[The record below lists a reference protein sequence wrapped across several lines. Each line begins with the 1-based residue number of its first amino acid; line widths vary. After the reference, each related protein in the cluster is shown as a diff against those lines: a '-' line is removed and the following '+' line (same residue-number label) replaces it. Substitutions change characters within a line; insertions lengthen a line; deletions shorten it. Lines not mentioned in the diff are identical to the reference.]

1 MKKFISVVLVMLM
14 CLSCLSAFASETEST
29 KYQNTVRVAGEA
41 KGDDFITVML
51 VDETATEETLTN
63 EDIKYIEQVEC
74 DNSGKFSLMFTYGE
88 SIDGLKLM
96 VRAENTPEEVK
107 INESSVLSEL
117 VEVATRTLT
126 KDGNLIVINEIENFF
141 GIENVTYHIVAAF
154 YDAENR
160 LISAECS
167 VDKELNL
174 TENSTV
180 FKTAVPEGTAQQ
192 KIYVWT
198 SSMIPVA
205 DAKTQLPGNPA
216 FNNFEEDEEVVVAL
230 IGDSLTQHN
239 MGLGSYKLS
248 YQHYYMTR
256 YPNKKVTFVSKGI
269 GGNSAPNAV
278 ARVDWDIMDCEG
290 KKPDAALI
298 MLGMNDAPTFLY
310 TNDTEAAEKTCDEAY
325 ERFTSNIEKLVDML
339 LERGVETTL
348 MSSTLFDHGD
358 AAVLTGSDFAKEI
371 GGKKYRRNDEMAR
384 YAEFMKELAE
394 EKNLNYIPMNEMT
407 TALTEEIRSKEGNA
421 NIAVF
426 TKEDRVHPVDDSEG
440 SYLLGILAAVEQT
453 GNSLV
458 ADVEIDADTLSVKA
472 YNADVTNVTDKDGN
486 LSYQYEPKS
495 LPLAADKAYLDIKN
509 VFKYDIANFANK
521 ENIKITNLEAG
532 SYEVKIDGVTLGTY
546 SADDLANGINIA
558 DNLRNPSQVKALESF
573 NLLDKADDIFDTYV
587 RAYIRV
593 VEVIK
598 NAGYDYLSDAQVR
611 AYYGEDLSGYNYF
624 VTLKDNYDE
633 KLEEAISY
641 REQAR
646 AKCVTESYTVTVIK
660 K

>member
-1 MKKFISVVLVMLM
+1 
-14 CLSCLSAFASETEST
+14 
-29 KYQNTVRVAGEA
+29 
-41 KGDDFITVML
+41 
-51 VDETATEETLTN
+51 
-63 EDIKYIEQVEC
+63 
-74 DNSGKFSLMFTYGE
+74 
-88 SIDGLKLM
+88 
-96 VRAENTPEEVK
+96 
-107 INESSVLSEL
+107 
-117 VEVATRTLT
+117 
-126 KDGNLIVINEIENFF
+126 
-141 GIENVTYHIVAAF
+141 
-154 YDAENR
+154 
-160 LISAECS
+160 
-167 VDKELNL
+167 
-174 TENSTV
+174 
-180 FKTAVPEGTAQQ
+180 
-192 KIYVWT
+192 
-198 SSMIPVA
+198 
-205 DAKTQLPGNPA
+205 
-216 FNNFEEDEEVVVAL
+216 
-230 IGDSLTQHN
+230 
-239 MGLGSYKLS
+239 
-248 YQHYYMTR
+248 
-256 YPNKKVTFVSKGI
+256 
-269 GGNSAPNAV
+269 
-278 ARVDWDIMDCEG
+278 
-290 KKPDAALI
+290 
-298 MLGMNDAPTFLY
+298 
-310 TNDTEAAEKTCDEAY
+310 
-325 ERFTSNIEKLVDML
+325 ML

-371 GGKKYRRNDEMAR
+371 GGKEYRRNDEMAR

-558 DNLRNPSQVKALESF
+558 DNLSNPSQVKALESF

-624 VTLKDNYDE
+624 VTLKNNYDE